1 MGVTAVFKL
10 VVLKVFL
17 KSFGLSSV
25 PFALIVSPCP
35 FGGGVES
42 RIQPHDL
49 GELYSS
55 SQIVPY
61 LYF

>member
-10 VVLKVFL
+10 VVLKIFL

-25 PFALIVSPCP
+25 PFALILPLCP

-42 RIQPHDL
+42 RIPPNTHTRS
-49 GELYSS
+49 GR
-55 SQIVPY
+55 IVQ
-61 LYF
+61 F